1 MKDTKICI
9 IDDNQNV
16 CDSLKFL
23 IQTFY
28 KLDVETYNNPLQF
41 LERFSPTWQGCL
53 IIDLF
58 MPSLSGME
66 LMKKLKKI
74 NNNLYIIII
83 SGHGTPAVANE
94 CLKLGAYAFIN
105 KPLKI
110 DDLLCKI
117 TSITQLIEA

>member
-66 LMKKLKKI
+66 LMKKLKKLI
-74 NNNLYIIII
+74 TTYI
-83 SGHGTPAVANE
+83 
-94 CLKLGAYAFIN
+94 
-105 KPLKI
+105 
-110 DDLLCKI
+110 
-117 TSITQLIEA
+117 